1 MKTKNLTMKA
11 MDVASKIST
20 KTFLKQRIRKIDV
33 DSSILD
39 TQYICDESAN
49 KVTLTTTLTGLV
61 IGSNVAVYL
70 DDVEIDLKS
79 SGIIGTNKE
88 LNNKKLKIIQNV
100 FADSSTSCIFTVN
113 LKGGYKDT
121 VHHLSSKVG
130 ENGLFFIVY
139 IEFI

>member
-1 MKTKNLTMKA
+1 MKTKKLTMKA

-20 KTFLKQRIRKIDV
+20 KTFLKQRIKKIDA

-39 TQYICDESAN
+39 TQYICDDSER
-49 KVTLTTTLTGLV
+49 KVMLTTTLTGLV
-61 IGSNVAVYL
+61 IGSSVAVYL
-70 DDVEIDLKS
+70 EDVKIDLDS
-79 SGIIGTNKE
+79 SGIIGNNKD
-88 LNNKKLKIIQNV
+88 LNNKKLKIIQNLT
-100 FADSSTSCIFTVN
+100 ADNGTSCILTIN

-121 VHHLSSKVG
+121 IHHLSSKVG